1 MRFSMITF
9 KFSQKLKVNF
19 KMLLFTPGPVAINE
33 EMRSSFSQP
42 MPHHR
47 TKDFEKIFQ
56 SVRENLKKMTGL
68 EEALLLSSSGTG
80 AMEASVV
87 ALCQKELLFVNAG
100 KFGER
105 FGKIAKAHSIKAH
118 ELVYEWDTPAQVDGI
133 LNALKANPN
142 IDAFCIQACES
153 SGGLRHPVEKIAQ
166 AIKETNPNVFVIVD
180 AITALGVEPLEI
192 THVDALI
199 GGSQKAFML
208 PPAMSLVALS
218 QKAIER
224 IEERNVGFYFNLK
237 SELKNQRNNTTSY
250 TAPILHTLGLQRYF
264 ELVQNLGGFEALY
277 KETKQVALATQ
288 KAILALGL
296 KIFPKSPSLSM
307 TTIINE
313 HAKELR
319 NLLKEKYQVQFAGG
333 QEPYKDVLIRI
344 NHMGIIPVYKSA
356 YALSALELALND
368 LNLREFDGVANTTF
382 LKQYYEI

>member
-1 MRFSMITF
+1 MIPF
-9 KFSQKLKVNF
+9 KFSQKLEVNC

-68 EEALLLSSSGTG
+68 EEVLLLSSSGTG
-80 AMEASVV
+80 AMEASVLS
-87 ALCQKELLFVNAG
+87 LCQKELLFVNAG

-105 FGKIAKAHSIKAH
+105 FGKIAKAHSLKAH

-208 PPAMSLVALS
+208 PPAMSLIALS

-277 KETKQVALATQ
+277 KETKRVALATQ
-288 KAILALGL
+288 KAVLALGL

-333 QEPYKDVLIRI
+333 QEPYKDILIRI

-356 YALSALELALND
+356 YALNALELALND
-368 LNLREFDGVANTTF
+368 LDLREFDGAANTTF

>member
-1 MRFSMITF
+1 MITF

-19 KMLLFTPGPVAINE
+19 KMLLFTPGPVAISE

-68 EEALLLSSSGTG
+68 EEVLLLSSSGTG

-208 PPAMSLVALS
+208 PPAMSLIALS

-277 KETKQVALATQ
+277 KETKRVALATQ
-288 KAILALGL
+288 KAVLALGL

-333 QEPYKDVLIRI
+333 QEPYKDAFIRI

-368 LNLREFDGVANTTF
+368 LNLREFDGMANTTF

>member
-1 MRFSMITF
+1 
-9 KFSQKLKVNF
+9 
-19 KMLLFTPGPVAINE
+19 MLLFTPGPVAINE

-68 EEALLLSSSGTG
+68 EEVLLLSSSGTG
-80 AMEASVV
+80 AMEASVLS
-87 ALCQKELLFVNAG
+87 LCQKELLFVNAG

-105 FGKIAKAHSIKAH
+105 FGKIAKAHFIKAH

-133 LNALKANPN
+133 LNTLKANPN
-142 IDAFCIQACES
+142 IDMFCIQACES

-192 THVDALI
+192 THIDALI

-218 QKAIER
+218 QKAIDR
-224 IEERNVGFYFNLK
+224 IEERDVGFYFNLK

-277 KETKQVALATQ
+277 KETKRTALATQ
-288 KAILALGL
+288 KAVLALGL

-307 TTIINE
+307 TTIVNE

-333 QEPYKDVLIRI
+333 QELYKDALIRI

-356 YALSALELALND
+356 YALNALELALND

-382 LKQYYEI
+382 LKQYYGI

>member
-1 MRFSMITF
+1 MIAS

-19 KMLLFTPGPVAINE
+19 NMLLFTPGPVAISE

-68 EEALLLSSSGTG
+68 EEVLLLNSSGTG

-192 THVDALI
+192 THVDVLI

-208 PPAMSLVALS
+208 PPAMSLIALS
-218 QKAIER
+218 QKAIEC
-224 IEERNVGFYFNLK
+224 IEERDVGFYFNLK

-277 KETKQVALATQ
+277 KETKRVALAAQ
-288 KAILALGL
+288 KAVLALGL

-307 TTIINE
+307 TTIVSE
-313 HAKELR
+313 HAKELK

-368 LNLREFDGVANTTF
+368 LNLREFDGAANATF

>member
-1 MRFSMITF
+1 MIPF
-9 KFSQKLKVNF
+9 KFSQKLKVNC
-19 KMLLFTPGPVAINE
+19 KMLLFTPGPVAISE

-68 EEALLLSSSGTG
+68 EEVLLLSSSGTG
-80 AMEASVV
+80 AMEASVIS
-87 ALCQKELLFVNAG
+87 LCQKELLFVNAG

-118 ELVYEWDTPAQVDGI
+118 ELVYEWDTPAQVDKI

-153 SGGLRHPVEKIAQ
+153 SGGLRHPIEKIAQ

-208 PPAMSLVALS
+208 PPAMSLIALS
-218 QKAIER
+218 QKAIDR
-224 IEERNVGFYFNLK
+224 IEERDVGFYFNLK

-264 ELVQNLGGFEALY
+264 ELVQNLGGFEVLY
-277 KETKQVALATQ
+277 QETKKTALATQ
-288 KAILALGL
+288 KAVLALGL

-307 TTIINE
+307 TTIVSE

-333 QEPYKDVLIRI
+333 QEPYKDTLIRI
-344 NHMGIIPVYKSA
+344 NHMGIIPVYKTA
-356 YALSALELALND
+356 YALNALELALND
-368 LNLREFDGVANTTF
+368 LDLREFDGVANATF

>member
-1 MRFSMITF
+1 MIPF

-19 KMLLFTPGPVAINE
+19 KMLLFTPGPVAISE

-68 EEALLLSSSGTG
+68 EEVLLLSSSGTG

-192 THVDALI
+192 THIDALI

-208 PPAMSLVALS
+208 PPAMSLIALS

-277 KETKQVALATQ
+277 KETKRVALATQ
-288 KAILALGL
+288 KAVLALGL

-344 NHMGIIPVYKSA
+344 NHMGIIPVYKNA
-356 YALSALELALND
+356 YALNALELALND

>member
-1 MRFSMITF
+1 MITF

-68 EEALLLSSSGTG
+68 EEVLLLSSSGTG

-105 FGKIAKAHSIKAH
+105 FGKIAKAHSIKSH

-192 THVDALI
+192 THIDALI

-208 PPAMSLVALS
+208 PPAMSLIALS
-218 QKAIER
+218 QKAIGR

-277 KETKQVALATQ
+277 KETKRVALATQ
-288 KAILALGL
+288 KAVLALGL

-333 QEPYKDVLIRI
+333 QEPYKDTLIRI
-344 NHMGIIPVYKSA
+344 NHMGIIPVYKTA
-356 YALSALELALND
+356 YALNALELALND
-368 LNLREFDGVANTTF
+368 LDLREFDGAANATF

>member
-1 MRFSMITF
+1 MIAF

-19 KMLLFTPGPVAINE
+19 NMLLFTPGPVAINE

-68 EEALLLSSSGTG
+68 EEVLLLSSSGTG

-133 LNALKANPN
+133 LNALKTNPN

-192 THVDALI
+192 MHVDALI

-208 PPAMSLVALS
+208 PPAMSLIALS

-277 KETKQVALATQ
+277 KETKRVALATQ
-288 KAILALGL
+288 KAVLALGL

-307 TTIINE
+307 TTIVNE

-333 QEPYKDVLIRI
+333 QEPYKDTLIRI

>member
-1 MRFSMITF
+1 MIAF

-68 EEALLLSSSGTG
+68 EEVLLLSSSGTG

-133 LNALKANPN
+133 LNALKANAN

-192 THVDALI
+192 THIDALI

-208 PPAMSLVALS
+208 PPAMSLIALS

-277 KETKQVALATQ
+277 KETKRVALATQ
-288 KAILALGL
+288 KAVLALGL

-333 QEPYKDVLIRI
+333 QEPYKDTLIRI

-356 YALSALELALND
+356 YALNALELALND
-368 LNLREFDGVANTTF
+368 LNLREFDGMANTTF
-382 LKQYYEI
+382 LKQYYEL

>member
-1 MRFSMITF
+1 MITF

-19 KMLLFTPGPVAINE
+19 NMLLFTPGPVAISE

-56 SVRENLKKMTGL
+56 GVRENLKKMTGL
-68 EEALLLSSSGTG
+68 EEVLLLSSSGTG
-80 AMEASVV
+80 AMEASVIS
-87 ALCQKELLFVNAG
+87 LCQKELLFVNAG

-118 ELVYEWDTPAQVDGI
+118 ELVYEWNTPAQVDGI

-192 THVDALI
+192 THVDVLI

-208 PPAMSLVALS
+208 PPAMSLIALS
-218 QKAIER
+218 QKAIDR

-277 KETKQVALATQ
+277 KETKRVALAAQ
-288 KAILALGL
+288 KAVLALGL

-307 TTIINE
+307 TTIVSE

-333 QEPYKDVLIRI
+333 QEPYKDILIRI
-344 NHMGIIPVYKSA
+344 NHMGIIPVYKST
-356 YALSALELALND
+356 YALNALELALND
-368 LNLREFDGVANTTF
+368 LDLREFDGAANATF

>member
-1 MRFSMITF
+1 MITF
-9 KFSQKLKVNF
+9 KFSQKLKVNV
-19 KMLLFTPGPVAINE
+19 KMLLFTPGPVAISE

-68 EEALLLSSSGTG
+68 EEVLLLSSSGTG

-87 ALCQKELLFVNAG
+87 SLCQKELLFVNAG

-118 ELVYEWDTPAQVDGI
+118 ELVYEWDTPAQVDGV
-133 LNALKANPN
+133 LNVLKANPN

-153 SGGLRHPVEKIAQ
+153 SGGLRHPIEKIAQ

-224 IEERNVGFYFNLK
+224 IEERNVGFYFNLN
-237 SELKNQRNNTTSY
+237 SELKNQKNNTTSY

-264 ELVQNLGGFEALY
+264 KLVQNLGGFEVLY
-277 KETKQVALATQ
+277 QETKRVALATQ
-288 KAILALGL
+288 KAVLALGL

-307 TTIINE
+307 TTIVNE
-313 HAKELR
+313 HAKALR

-344 NHMGIIPVYKSA
+344 NHMGIIPVYKTA
-356 YALSALELALND
+356 YALNALELALND
-368 LNLREFDGVANTTF
+368 LDLREFDGAANTTF
-382 LKQYYEI
+382 LKQYYGI

>member
-1 MRFSMITF
+1 MITF

-68 EEALLLSSSGTG
+68 EEVLLLSSSGTG
-80 AMEASVV
+80 AMEASVIS
-87 ALCQKELLFVNAG
+87 LCQKELLFVNAG

-142 IDAFCIQACES
+142 VDAFCIQACES

-208 PPAMSLVALS
+208 PPAMSLIALS
-218 QKAIER
+218 QEAIDR

-237 SELKNQRNNTTSY
+237 SELKNQKNNTTSY

-277 KETKQVALATQ
+277 QETKRVALASQ
-288 KAILALGL
+288 KAVLALGL

-307 TTIINE
+307 TTIVSE
-313 HAKELR
+313 HAKELK

-333 QEPYKDVLIRI
+333 QEPYKDTLIRI

-356 YALSALELALND
+356 YALNALELALND
-368 LNLREFDGVANTTF
+368 LDLREFDGAANATF

>member
-1 MRFSMITF
+1 MIPF

-208 PPAMSLVALS
+208 PPAMSLIALS

>member
-1 MRFSMITF
+1 MITF
-9 KFSQKLKVNF
+9 KFSQKLKVNV
-19 KMLLFTPGPVAINE
+19 KMLLFTPGPVAISE

-68 EEALLLSSSGTG
+68 EEVLLLNSSGTG
-80 AMEASVV
+80 AMEASVLS
-87 ALCQKELLFVNAG
+87 LCQKELLFINAG

-118 ELVYEWDTPAQVDGI
+118 ELVYEWDTPAQVDGV

-192 THVDALI
+192 THIDALI

-277 KETKQVALATQ
+277 QETKKAALATQ
-288 KAILALGL
+288 KAVLALGL

-307 TTIINE
+307 TTIVNE
-313 HAKELR
+313 HAKALR

-333 QEPYKDVLIRI
+333 QEPYKDILIRI

-356 YALSALELALND
+356 YALNALELALND
-368 LNLREFDGVANTTF
+368 LNLRGFDGTANTTF

>member
-1 MRFSMITF
+1 
-9 KFSQKLKVNF
+9 
-19 KMLLFTPGPVAINE
+19 MLLFTPGPVAINE

-68 EEALLLSSSGTG
+68 EEVLLLSSSGTG
-80 AMEASVV
+80 AMEASVIS
-87 ALCQKELLFVNAG
+87 LCQKELLFVNAG

-118 ELVYEWDTPAQVDGI
+118 ELVYEWDTPAKVDGI

-208 PPAMSLVALS
+208 PPAMSLIALS
-218 QKAIER
+218 QKAIDR

-277 KETKQVALATQ
+277 KETKRVALATQ
-288 KAILALGL
+288 KAVLALGL

-307 TTIINE
+307 TTIVSE
-313 HAKELR
+313 HAKELK

-333 QEPYKDVLIRI
+333 QEPYKDILIRI

-356 YALSALELALND
+356 YALNALELALND
-368 LNLREFDGVANTTF
+368 LDLRKFDGAANATF

>member
-1 MRFSMITF
+1 
-9 KFSQKLKVNF
+9 
-19 KMLLFTPGPVAINE
+19 MLLFTPGPVAISE

-68 EEALLLSSSGTG
+68 EEVLLLNSSGTG
-80 AMEASVV
+80 AMEASTLS
-87 ALCQKELLFVNAG
+87 LCQKELLFVNAG

-118 ELVYEWDTPAQVDGI
+118 ELVYEWDTPAQVDEI
-133 LNALKANPN
+133 LNTLKANPN

-192 THVDALI
+192 THIDALI

-264 ELVQNLGGFEALY
+264 ELVQNLGGFEVLY
-277 KETKQVALATQ
+277 KETKRAALATQ
-288 KAILALGL
+288 KAVSALGL

-307 TTIINE
+307 TTIVNE

-333 QEPYKDVLIRI
+333 QEPYKDTLIRI
-344 NHMGIIPVYKSA
+344 NHMGIIPVYKTT
-356 YALSALELALND
+356 YALNALELALND
-368 LNLREFDGVANTTF
+368 LDLREFDGAANATF

>member
-1 MRFSMITF
+1 
-9 KFSQKLKVNF
+9 
-19 KMLLFTPGPVAINE
+19 MLFFTPGPVAINE

-56 SVRENLKKMTGL
+56 GVRENLKKMTGL
-68 EEALLLSSSGTG
+68 EEVLLLSSSGTG

-105 FGKIAKAHSIKAH
+105 FGKIAKAHSIKAY

-264 ELVQNLGGFEALY
+264 ELVQNLGGFEVLY
-277 KETKQVALATQ
+277 KETKRAALATQ
-288 KAILALGL
+288 KAVLALGL

-333 QEPYKDVLIRI
+333 QEPYKDALIRI

>member
-1 MRFSMITF
+1 MITF

-19 KMLLFTPGPVAINE
+19 KMLLFTPGPVAISE

-68 EEALLLSSSGTG
+68 EEVLLLNSSGTG

-118 ELVYEWDTPAQVDGI
+118 ELVYDWDTPAQVDGI

-153 SGGLRHPVEKIAQ
+153 SGGLRHPIEKIAQ

-208 PPAMSLVALS
+208 PPAMSLIALS

-264 ELVQNLGGFEALY
+264 ELVQNLGGFEVLY
-277 KETKQVALATQ
+277 KETKRAALAAQ
-288 KAILALGL
+288 KAVLALGL

-333 QEPYKDVLIRI
+333 QEPYKDMLIRI

-356 YALSALELALND
+356 YALNALELALND

>member
-1 MRFSMITF
+1 
-9 KFSQKLKVNF
+9 
-19 KMLLFTPGPVAINE
+19 MLLFTPGPVAISE

-68 EEALLLSSSGTG
+68 EEVLLLSSSGTG

-105 FGKIAKAHSIKAH
+105 FGKIAKAHFIKTH
-118 ELVYEWDTPAQVDGI
+118 ELVYDWDTPAQVDGI

-192 THVDALI
+192 THIDALI

-208 PPAMSLVALS
+208 PPAMSLIALS

-277 KETKQVALATQ
+277 KETKRVALATQ
-288 KAILALGL
+288 KAVLALGL

-333 QEPYKDVLIRI
+333 QEPYKDALIRI

-368 LNLREFDGVANTTF
+368 LDLRGFDGAANATF

>member
-1 MRFSMITF
+1 
-9 KFSQKLKVNF
+9 
-19 KMLLFTPGPVAINE
+19 MLLFTPGPVAISE

-68 EEALLLSSSGTG
+68 EEVLLLSSSGTG
-80 AMEASVV
+80 AMEASVLS
-87 ALCQKELLFVNAG
+87 LCQKELLFINAG

-105 FGKIAKAHSIKAH
+105 FGKIAKAHFIKAH
-118 ELVYEWDTPAQVDGI
+118 ELVYEWDTPAQVDGV
-133 LNALKANPN
+133 LNAFKANPN

-192 THVDALI
+192 THIDALI

-218 QKAIER
+218 QNAIER

-277 KETKQVALATQ
+277 RETKKTALATQ
-288 KAILALGL
+288 RAVSALGL

-333 QEPYKDVLIRI
+333 QEPYKDALIRI

-356 YALSALELALND
+356 YALNALELALND
-368 LNLREFDGVANTTF
+368 LNLRGFDGVANATF
-382 LKQYYEI
+382 LKQYYGI

>member
-1 MRFSMITF
+1 MITF

-33 EMRSSFSQP
+33 EMRSSFSRP

-68 EEALLLSSSGTG
+68 EEVLLLSSSGTG

-133 LNALKANPN
+133 LNALKANPS

-208 PPAMSLVALS
+208 PPAMSLIALS
-218 QKAIER
+218 QKAIEC

-277 KETKQVALATQ
+277 EETKRAALATQ
-288 KAILALGL
+288 KAVLALGL

-333 QEPYKDVLIRI
+333 QEPYKDTLIRI

>member
-1 MRFSMITF
+1 
-9 KFSQKLKVNF
+9 
-19 KMLLFTPGPVAINE
+19 MLLFTPGPVAINE

-68 EEALLLSSSGTG
+68 EEVLLLNSSGTG
-80 AMEASVV
+80 AMEAS
-87 ALCQKELLFVNAG
+87 ALSLCQKELLFVNAG

-118 ELVYEWDTPAQVDGI
+118 ELVYEWDTPAQVDGV
-133 LNALKANPN
+133 LNTLKANPN

-192 THVDALI
+192 THIDALI

-218 QKAIER
+218 QNAIER

-277 KETKQVALATQ
+277 RETKRAALATQ
-288 KAILALGL
+288 KAVSALGL

-356 YALSALELALND
+356 YALNALELALND
-368 LNLREFDGVANTTF
+368 LDLRGFDGAANTTF

>member
-1 MRFSMITF
+1 MIAF

-19 KMLLFTPGPVAINE
+19 NMLLFTPGPVAINE

-68 EEALLLSSSGTG
+68 EEVLLLSSSGTG

-208 PPAMSLVALS
+208 PPAMSLIALS

-264 ELVQNLGGFEALY
+264 ELVQNLGGFEVLY
-277 KETKQVALATQ
+277 KETKRVALATQ
-288 KAILALGL
+288 KAVLALGL

-333 QEPYKDVLIRI
+333 QEPYKDTLIRI

-356 YALSALELALND
+356 YALNALELALND

-382 LKQYYEI
+382 LKQYYEL

>member
-1 MRFSMITF
+1 MIPF

-68 EEALLLSSSGTG
+68 EEVLLLNSSGTG
-80 AMEASVV
+80 AMEASVLS
-87 ALCQKELLFVNAG
+87 LCQKELLFVNAG

-105 FGKIAKAHSIKAH
+105 FGKIAKAHSLKAH
-118 ELVYEWDTPAQVDGI
+118 ELVYEWDTPAQVDGV

-153 SGGLRHPVEKIAQ
+153 SGGLRHPIEKIAQ

-180 AITALGVEPLEI
+180 SITALGVEPLEI

-208 PPAMSLVALS
+208 PPAMSLIALS
-218 QKAIER
+218 QKAIEC
-224 IEERNVGFYFNLK
+224 IEERDVGFYFNLK

-277 KETKQVALATQ
+277 KETKRVALATQ
-288 KAILALGL
+288 KAVLALGL

-307 TTIINE
+307 TTIVSE
-313 HAKELR
+313 HAKALR

-333 QEPYKDVLIRI
+333 QEPYKDILIRI

-356 YALSALELALND
+356 YALNALELALND
-368 LNLREFDGVANTTF
+368 LDLREFDGAANTTF

>member
-1 MRFSMITF
+1 MITF

-19 KMLLFTPGPVAINE
+19 KMLLFTPGPVAISE

-68 EEALLLSSSGTG
+68 EEVLLLNSSGTG

-87 ALCQKELLFVNAG
+87 SLCQKELLFVNAG

-133 LNALKANPN
+133 LNMLKANPN

-208 PPAMSLVALS
+208 PPAMSLIALS

-277 KETKQVALATQ
+277 KETKRVALATQ
-288 KAILALGL
+288 KAVLALGL

-307 TTIINE
+307 TTIVSE

-333 QEPYKDVLIRI
+333 QEPYKDTLIRI

-356 YALSALELALND
+356 YALNALELALND
-368 LNLREFDGVANTTF
+368 LDLREFDGVANTTF

>member
-1 MRFSMITF
+1 MITF

-333 QEPYKDVLIRI
+333 QEPYKDTLIRI

-356 YALSALELALND
+356 YALNALELALND

>member
-1 MRFSMITF
+1 MITL

-19 KMLLFTPGPVAINE
+19 KMLLFTPGPVAISE

-68 EEALLLSSSGTG
+68 EEVLLLSSSGTG

-87 ALCQKELLFVNAG
+87 SLCQKELLFVNAG

-180 AITALGVEPLEI
+180 AITALGVESLEI

>member
-1 MRFSMITF
+1 MITL

-19 KMLLFTPGPVAINE
+19 KMLLFTPGPVAISE

-68 EEALLLSSSGTG
+68 EEVLLLNSSGTG

-87 ALCQKELLFVNAG
+87 SLCQKELLFVNAG

-192 THVDALI
+192 THIDALI

-277 KETKQVALATQ
+277 KETKRVALATQ
-288 KAILALGL
+288 KAVLALGL

-333 QEPYKDVLIRI
+333 QEPHKDTLIRI

-356 YALSALELALND
+356 YALNALELALND
-368 LNLREFDGVANTTF
+368 LNLREFDGVANATF

>member
-1 MRFSMITF
+1 MIPF

-19 KMLLFTPGPVAINE
+19 KMLLFTPGPVAISE

-56 SVRENLKKMTGL
+56 SVRENLKKMIGL
-68 EEALLLSSSGTG
+68 EEVLLLNSSGTG

-192 THVDALI
+192 AHIDALI

-208 PPAMSLVALS
+208 PPAMSLIALS

-277 KETKQVALATQ
+277 KETKRVALATQ
-288 KAILALGL
+288 KAVLALGL

-307 TTIINE
+307 TTIVSE

-356 YALSALELALND
+356 YALNALELALND

-382 LKQYYEI
+382 LKQYYEL

>member
-1 MRFSMITF
+1 MIPF

-19 KMLLFTPGPVAINE
+19 KMLLFTPGPVAISE

-47 TKDFEKIFQ
+47 TKDFEKIFK

-68 EEALLLSSSGTG
+68 EEVLLLSSSGTG

-192 THVDALI
+192 THVDVLI

-264 ELVQNLGGFEALY
+264 ELVQNLGGFEELY
-277 KETKQVALATQ
+277 KETKRVALAAQ
-288 KAILALGL
+288 KAVLALGL

-356 YALSALELALND
+356 YALNALELALND

-382 LKQYYEI
+382 LKQYYKI

>member
-1 MRFSMITF
+1 MITF

-19 KMLLFTPGPVAINE
+19 KMLLFTPGPVAISE

-68 EEALLLSSSGTG
+68 EEVLLLSSSGTG

-118 ELVYEWDTPAQVDGI
+118 ELVYEWNTPAQVDGI

-208 PPAMSLVALS
+208 PPAMSLIALS

-264 ELVQNLGGFEALY
+264 ELVQNLGGFEVLY
-277 KETKQVALATQ
+277 KETKRVALATQ
-288 KAILALGL
+288 KAVLALGL

>member
-1 MRFSMITF
+1 MIPF

-208 PPAMSLVALS
+208 PPAMSLIALS

-277 KETKQVALATQ
+277 KETKRVALATQ
-288 KAILALGL
+288 KAVLALGL

>member
-1 MRFSMITF
+1 MIAF
-9 KFSQKLKVNF
+9 KFSQKLKVNS

-68 EEALLLSSSGTG
+68 EEVLLLSSSGTG

-208 PPAMSLVALS
+208 PPAMSLIALS
-218 QKAIER
+218 QKAIEC

-277 KETKQVALATQ
+277 KETKRVALATQ
-288 KAILALGL
+288 KAVLALGL

-356 YALSALELALND
+356 YALNALELALND

>member
-1 MRFSMITF
+1 MIPF
-9 KFSQKLKVNF
+9 KFSQKLKVNC
-19 KMLLFTPGPVAINE
+19 KMLLFTPGPVAISE

-68 EEALLLSSSGTG
+68 EEVLLLSSSGTG
-80 AMEASVV
+80 AMEASVLS
-87 ALCQKELLFVNAG
+87 LCQKELLFVNAG

-208 PPAMSLVALS
+208 PPAMSLIALS

-277 KETKQVALATQ
+277 KETKRVALATQ
-288 KAILALGL
+288 KAVLALGL

-307 TTIINE
+307 TTIVNE
-313 HAKELR
+313 HAKALR

-333 QEPYKDVLIRI
+333 QEPYKDILIRI

-356 YALSALELALND
+356 YALNALELALND
-368 LNLREFDGVANTTF
+368 LDLREFDGAANTTF

>member
-1 MRFSMITF
+1 MIAF

-68 EEALLLSSSGTG
+68 EEVLLLNSSGTG
-80 AMEASVV
+80 AMEASVL

-133 LNALKANPN
+133 LNALEANPN

-218 QKAIER
+218 QKAIDR
-224 IEERNVGFYFNLK
+224 IEERDVGFYFNLK

-277 KETKQVALATQ
+277 KETKRIALATQ
-288 KAILALGL
+288 KAVLALGL

-307 TTIINE
+307 TTIFSE
-313 HAKELR
+313 HSKELR

-333 QEPYKDVLIRI
+333 QEPYKDTLIRI
-344 NHMGIIPVYKSA
+344 NHMGIIPVYKTA
-356 YALSALELALND
+356 YALNALELALND
-368 LNLREFDGVANTTF
+368 LDLREFDGAANATF

>member
-1 MRFSMITF
+1 MITF

-19 KMLLFTPGPVAINE
+19 NMLLFTPGPVAINE

-68 EEALLLSSSGTG
+68 EEVLLLSSSGTG

-105 FGKIAKAHSIKAH
+105 FGKIAKAHSIKTH

-237 SELKNQRNNTTSY
+237 SELKNQRDNTTSY

-264 ELVQNLGGFEALY
+264 ELVQNLGGFEVLY
-277 KETKQVALATQ
+277 KETKRVALATQ
-288 KAILALGL
+288 KAVLALGL

-307 TTIINE
+307 TTIINK

-333 QEPYKDVLIRI
+333 QEPHKDTLIRI

-356 YALSALELALND
+356 YALNALELALND

-382 LKQYYEI
+382 LKQYYGI

>member
-1 MRFSMITF
+1 MITF
-9 KFSQKLKVNF
+9 KFSQKLKVNV
-19 KMLLFTPGPVAINE
+19 KMLLFTPGPVAISE

-68 EEALLLSSSGTG
+68 EEVLLLNSSGTG
-80 AMEASVV
+80 AMEASVLS
-87 ALCQKELLFVNAG
+87 LCQKELLFINAG

-118 ELVYEWDTPAQVDGI
+118 ELVYEWDTPAQVDGV

-192 THVDALI
+192 THIDALI

-277 KETKQVALATQ
+277 RETKKTALATQ
-288 KAILALGL
+288 KAVLALGL

-333 QEPYKDVLIRI
+333 QEPYKDMLIRI

-356 YALSALELALND
+356 YALNALELALND
-368 LNLREFDGVANTTF
+368 LNLREFDGAANATF